1 MRKIIMLNRISI
13 DGFFASLNEKT
24 FGMDWFVQDPK
35 VDKAAHKLGDNAD
48 TPSLLLGRI
57 TYKGFESA
65 WVPRLKDPNAPK
77 EMKAVAEELT
87 NMPKLVFSKTL
98 KENEISW
105 ENTTLFTGN
114 LAEVVKKLKQKKG
127 GDIMIMGSGTIVQQ
141 LSNEGLIDEYAF
153 ILTPVIAGEGKPL
166 FKDVKKLNL
175 ELLKTK
181 SFNSGNVILH
191 YGIARKK
198 K

>member
-35 VDKAAHKLGDNAD
+35 VDKAAHQLGDNVD

-57 TYKGFESA
+57 TYKGFERA

-98 KENEISW
+98 KENDISW

-114 LAEVVKKLKQKKG
+114 LAGEVKKLKRKKG

-141 LSNEGLIDEYAF
+141 LSDEGLIDEYAF

-166 FKDVKKLNL
+166 FKDVKQLNL

-191 YGIARKK
+191 YGLARKI
-198 K
+198 